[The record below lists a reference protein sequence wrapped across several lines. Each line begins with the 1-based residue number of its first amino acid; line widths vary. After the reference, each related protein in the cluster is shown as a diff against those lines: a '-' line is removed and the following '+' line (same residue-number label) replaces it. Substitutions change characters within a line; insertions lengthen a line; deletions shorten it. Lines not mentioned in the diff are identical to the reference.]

1 MEQYLLELL
10 NLSPEELES
19 GNNLAADGFDSIDG
33 AALAKKIKADWD
45 IEVPMEILPL
55 LTIRDLVDTLA
66 N

>member
-1 MEQYLLELL
+1 M
-10 NLSPEELES
+10 
-19 GNNLAADGFDSIDG
+19 DG